1 MGSGEGALF
10 LTSFV
15 LAGFDTFFVVDGLFR
30 LFEPDVLVGAFEG
43 ILQHATSSKE
53 T

>member
-10 LTSFV
+10 VTSFV
-15 LAGFDTFFVVDGLFR
+15 LAGFDTFFVADGLVR
-30 LFEPDVLVGAFEG
+30 LFEPDILVGAFEG
-43 ILQHATSSKE
+43 ILQHVASSKE